1 MPEVIKPEVIKIDP
15 GNPEQALIDRAVE
28 ILRGGG
34 VIAYPTET
42 FYGLGAH
49 AGNAEAVE
57 KIFIIKGRPFAKPI
71 ALIMGNEENMEELVR
86 EVSPASRR
94 LMEAFWPGALTLVFN
109 ASSRIL
115 PPLTAETGTIGIRI
129 SSHPI
134 ASAIAKTLHF
144 PITATSANLS
154 GEGECSTAEEV
165 AERLDE
171 KIDAIIDGGAARGG
185 VGSTVLNMTIDPPV
199 IIREGAIPASSIYA
213 LLGKRHETF
222 R

>member
-1 MPEVIKPEVIKIDP
+1 MPEIIKIDP

-28 ILRGGG
+28 ILSGGG

-42 FYGLGAH
+42 LYGLGAH

-165 AERLDE
+165 AERLKE
-171 KIDAIIDGGAARGG
+171 KIDAIIDGGGARGG
-185 VGSTVLNMTIDPPV
+185 VSSTILDVTTDPPV
-199 IIREGAIPASSIYA
+199 IIREGTIPASSIYA
-213 LLGKRHETF
+213 LLGKR
-222 R
+222 

>member
-1 MPEVIKPEVIKIDP
+1 MPEVIRIDP

-57 KIFIIKGRPFAKPI
+57 KIFIIKGRPFANPI

-115 PPLTAETGTIGIRI
+115 PPLTAGAGTIGIRV

-165 AERLDE
+165 AERLEE
-171 KIDAIIDGGAARGG
+171 KIDAIIDGGGTRGG
-185 VGSTVLNMTIDPPV
+185 VGSTILNVTTDPPV
-199 IIREGAIPASSIYA
+199 IIREGTIPASSIYA
-213 LLGKRHETF
+213 LLGKRC
-222 R
+222 